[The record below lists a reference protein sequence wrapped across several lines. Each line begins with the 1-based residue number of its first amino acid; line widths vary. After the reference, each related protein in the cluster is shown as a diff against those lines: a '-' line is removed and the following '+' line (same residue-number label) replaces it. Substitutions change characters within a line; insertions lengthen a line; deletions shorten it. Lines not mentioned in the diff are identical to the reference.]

1 MLHAAS
7 VLFDRVDAFWESAR
21 MRRAV
26 AGVLVI
32 GFLAALAVADAARRG
47 WLPAPLRLK
56 VPHGHFFAV
65 ELALWLLL
73 SWEVVGLVLG
83 IARSVSSAAGKQFE
97 IFSLILLRH
106 SFEEF
111 AHFGEPLAWAEVQ
124 PAVGRMLAN
133 GFGALLI
140 FVVLGFYYRAQRHL
154 PLSGDARERERF
166 IASKKAISLVLVAIF
181 AVEAVRAAASGG
193 HEFFESFYVVL
204 VFADILVVLLSL
216 RYSSAYHVVFRNSG
230 LAVATVLLRLA
241 LSAPPYWSAALGL
254 AAALFALGLALA
266 CNRFAPALGAGVTCV
281 PAGAEPPEPEAAPEA
296 ARAPATGA

>member
-1 MLHAAS
+1 MLRAAAA
-7 VLFDRVDAFWESAR
+7 LFDDIDAFWESAR

-26 AGVLVI
+26 AAVLVV
-32 GFLAALAVADAARRG
+32 GFLVALAAADAAQRG
-47 WLPAPLRLK
+47 WLPAPLRLR

-140 FVVLGFYYRAQRHL
+140 FVVLGFYYGVQRHL
-154 PLSGDARERERF
+154 PLTGDARDRESF
-166 IASKKAISLVLVAIF
+166 IASKKAVSLVLVAIF
-181 AVEAVRAAASGG
+181 AIEAGRAALSGG
-193 HEFFESFYVVL
+193 GHGFFESFYVVL

-254 AAALFALGLALA
+254 GAAIFALGLAVA
-266 CNRFAPALGAGVTCV
+266 CNRFAPAMGAGVTCAPAPAPGGAPGV
-281 PAGAEPPEPEAAPEA
+281 PAAPGPSGA
-296 ARAPATGA
+296 

>member
-1 MLHAAS
+1 
-7 VLFDRVDAFWESAR
+7 
-21 MRRAV
+21 
-26 AGVLVI
+26 
-32 GFLAALAVADAARRG
+32 
-47 WLPAPLRLK
+47 
-56 VPHGHFFAV
+56 
-65 ELALWLLL
+65 
-73 SWEVVGLVLG
+73 VVGLVLG

-111 AHFGEPLAWAEVQ
+111 AHFGEPLTWVEVQ

-154 PLSGDARERERF
+154 PLSGDARDRESF
-166 IASKKAISLVLVAIF
+166 IASKKAISLVLVGIF
-181 AVEAVRAAASGG
+181 AGLAARAVLSGG
-193 HEFFESFYVVL
+193 HGFFEAFYVVL

-216 RYSSAYHVVFRNSG
+216 RYSSAYQVVFRNSG

-254 AAALFALGLALA
+254 AAAIFAFGLAMA
-266 CNRFAPALGAGVTCV
+266 CNRFAPAVPCVSEGVPLGSQPPGAGGNV
-281 PAGAEPPEPEAAPEA
+281 
-296 ARAPATGA
+296 

>member
-1 MLHAAS
+1 MLRAAAA
-7 VLFDRVDAFWESAR
+7 LFDRIDGFWESAR

-26 AGVLVI
+26 AAVLVV
-32 GFLAALAVADAARRG
+32 GFLGALAAADAAQRG
-47 WLPAPLRLK
+47 WLPAPLRLR

-83 IARSVSSAAGKQFE
+83 LARSVSSAAGKQFE

-111 AHFGEPLAWAEVQ
+111 AHFGEPLTWTEVE

-140 FVVLGFYYRAQRHL
+140 FVVLGLYHRAQRHL
-154 PLSGDARERERF
+154 PLTGDARDRESF
-166 IASKKAISLVLVAIF
+166 IASKKAMALVLVAIF
-181 AVEAVRAAASGG
+181 AVLAARAVFFGG
-193 HEFFESFYVVL
+193 HGFFESFYVVL

-254 AAALFALGLALA
+254 AAAVFALGLAAA
-266 CNRFAPALGAGVTCV
+266 CNRFAPVDTCA
-281 PAGAEPPEPEAAPEA
+281 PAAAP
-296 ARAPATGA
+296 PAI

>member
-1 MLHAAS
+1 MLHSAAA
-7 VLFDRVDAFWESAR
+7 LFDRIDAFWESAR

-26 AGVLVI
+26 AGVLVA
-32 GFLAALAVADAARRG
+32 GFLAALAIADAAQRG
-47 WLPAPLRLK
+47 WLPAPLRMR
-56 VPHGHFFAV
+56 VPHGHFYAV
-65 ELALWLLL
+65 EIALWLLL

-83 IARSVSSAAGKQFE
+83 LARSVSSAAGKQFE

-154 PLSGDARERERF
+154 PLSGDLRDRERF
-166 IASKKAISLVLVAIF
+166 IAAKKMMALVLVAIF
-181 AVEAVRAAASGG
+181 ASLAVRAALSGG
-193 HEFFESFYVVL
+193 HGFFESFYVVL

-216 RYSSAYHVVFRNSG
+216 RYSSAYQVVFRNSG

-254 AAALFALGLALA
+254 AAAVFALGLALA
-266 CNRFAPALGAGVTCV
+266 CNRFAPVMEGA
-281 PAGAEPPEPEAAPEA
+281 AS
-296 ARAPATGA
+296 APAAAAVEAPRAAGGL

>member
-1 MLHAAS
+1 MTPVLRAAS
-7 VLFDRVDAFWESAR
+7 SLFDRIRRLWESAR
-21 MRRAV
+21 MRR
-26 AGVLVI
+26 LV
-32 GFLAALAVADAARRG
+32 AALLVVAFLGALALVEAAQRG

-83 IARSVSSAAGKQFE
+83 VAQSVANAAGKQFE

-111 AHFGEPLAWAEVQ
+111 AHFGEPLVWAEVA
-124 PAVGRMLAN
+124 PAVWRMLAN

-140 FVVLGFYYRAQRHL
+140 FVVLGFYYGAQRHL
-154 PLSGDARERERF
+154 PFTGDARDRESF
-166 IASKKAISLVLVAIF
+166 IASKKVVSLALLGIFTALAARAVL
-181 AVEAVRAAASGG
+181 RGG
-193 HEFFESFYVVL
+193 HGFFEAFYVVL

-216 RYSSAYHVVFRNSG
+216 RYSSAYDVVFRNSG

-241 LSAPPYWSAALGL
+241 LSAPPYYSAALGL
-254 AAALFALGLALA
+254 SAALFALGLAVA
-266 CNRFAPALGAGVTCV
+266 CNRFAPALRRATSPGADAP
-281 PAGAEPPEPEAAPEA
+281 PAA
-296 ARAPATGA
+296 

>member
-1 MLHAAS
+1 MLHRAAA
-7 VLFDRVDAFWESAR
+7 LFDRIDHVWESAG
-21 MRRAV
+21 MRRVV
-26 AGVLVI
+26 AAVLVV
-32 GFLAALAVADAARRG
+32 GFLAALAAADAAQRG
-47 WLPAPLRLK
+47 WLPAPLRLR

-83 IARSVSSAAGKQFE
+83 LTRSVSSAAGKQFE

-111 AHFGEPLAWAEVQ
+111 AHFGEPLVWTEVQ

-140 FVVLGFYYRAQRHL
+140 FVVLGFYYGVQRHR
-154 PLSGDARERERF
+154 PLAGDARDRERF
-166 IASKKAISLVLVAIF
+166 IASKKAIALVLVAVF
-181 AVEAVRAAASGG
+181 AVEALRAAVSGG
-193 HEFFESFYVVL
+193 GHGFFESFYVVL
-204 VFADILVVLLSL
+204 VFADILIVLMSI

-254 AAALFALGLALA
+254 GAAIFALGLAIA
-266 CNRFAPALGAGVTCV
+266 CNRFAPAMAKASCHT
-281 PAGAEPPEPEAAPEA
+281 AD
-296 ARAPATGA
+296 ARVAMD

>member
-1 MLHAAS
+1 MLRQAAA
-7 VLFDRVDAFWESAR
+7 LFDRIDRFWESAG

-26 AGVLVI
+26 AGVLVV
-32 GFLAALAVADAARRG
+32 GFVAALAVADAAQRG
-47 WLPAPLRLK
+47 WLPAPLRLR

-83 IARSVSSAAGKQFE
+83 LARSVSSAAGKQFE

-111 AHFGEPLAWAEVQ
+111 AHFGEPLVWGEVK

-140 FVVLGFYYRAQRHL
+140 FVVLGFYYGVQRHL
-154 PLSGDARERERF
+154 PLTGDARDRERF
-166 IASKKAISLVLVAIF
+166 IESKKAIALVLVAIF
-181 AVEAVRAAASGG
+181 TGEAVRSALSGSG
-193 HEFFESFYVVL
+193 HGFFESFYVVL
-204 VFADILVVLLSL
+204 VFADILIVLMSI

-254 AAALFALGLALA
+254 GAAIFALGLAVA
-266 CNRFAPALGAGVTCV
+266 SNRFAPAMAKASS
-281 PAGAEPPEPEAAPEA
+281 AGAEP
-296 ARAPATGA
+296 RGAMD

>member
-1 MLHAAS
+1 MLRSAAA
-7 VLFDRVDAFWESAR
+7 LFDRIDAFWESAG

-26 AGVLVI
+26 AGVLVA
-32 GFLAALAVADAARRG
+32 GFLAALVIADAAQRG
-47 WLPAPLRLK
+47 WLPAPLRMR
-56 VPHGHFFAV
+56 VPHGHFYAV
-65 ELALWLLL
+65 EIALWLLL

-83 IARSVSSAAGKQFE
+83 LARSVSSAAGKQFE

-111 AHFGEPLAWAEVQ
+111 AHFGERLAWAEVQ

-154 PLSGDARERERF
+154 PLSGDLRDRERF
-166 IASKKAISLVLVAIF
+166 IAAKKMMSLVLVAIF
-181 AVEAVRAAASGG
+181 ATLALRAAFSGG
-193 HEFFESFYVVL
+193 HGFFESFYVVL

-216 RYSSAYHVVFRNSG
+216 RYSSAYQVVFRNSG

-254 AAALFALGLALA
+254 AAAVFALGLAVA
-266 CNRFAPALGAGVTCV
+266 CNRFAPVMECT
-281 PAGAEPPEPEAAPEA
+281 PS
-296 ARAPATGA
+296 APAAAAEAPRAAGGL

>member
-1 MLHAAS
+1 MLRAAAA
-7 VLFDRVDAFWESAR
+7 LFDRIDAFWESAR

-26 AGVLVI
+26 AAVLVV
-32 GFLAALAVADAARRG
+32 GFLTALVAADAAQRG
-47 WLPAPLRLK
+47 WLPVPLRLR

-83 IARSVSSAAGKQFE
+83 LARSVSSAAGKQFE

-111 AHFGEPLAWAEVQ
+111 AHFGEPLSWPEIQ

-140 FVVLGFYYRAQRHL
+140 FVVLGFYYGEQRHR
-154 PLSGDARERERF
+154 PLSGDVRERESF
-166 IASKKAISLVLVAIF
+166 IASKKAISLVLVGIF
-181 AVEAVRAAASGG
+181 AGEALRAALFGG
-193 HEFFESFYVVL
+193 REFFESFYVVL
-204 VFADILVVLLSL
+204 VFADILVVLMSL
-216 RYSSAYHVVFRNSG
+216 RYSAAYHVVFRNSG

-241 LSAPPYWSAALGL
+241 LAAPPYWSAALGL
-254 AAALFALGLALA
+254 AAALFALGLAVA
-266 CNRFAPALGAGVTCV
+266 CNRFAPAMARAASAGV
-281 PAGAEPPEPEAAPEA
+281 PAG
-296 ARAPATGA
+296 PAVD